1 MNFDDLQDAWA
12 EQAPLPLDPQALER
26 LAGEECRRAEL
37 VASTEELGLAT
48 IFAGMAAI
56 MAVDAW
62 RDREGWASWVSA
74 GLTLGIALFVLE
86 GRRRRRRAAEPLGET
101 LLGVV
106 RAGRV
111 HVDHQ
116 VARTRAFLLWFVL
129 PSAAAIGVSMAT
141 TFSGRPLWVWLI
153 QPIAILVFWVALRVE
168 LQRSHLP
175 RRRRLAALEQQ
186 LVQAE

>member
-1 MNFDDLQDAWA
+1 MNFDDLQHAWA
-12 EQAPLPLDPQALER
+12 VQAPLPLDTETLER
-26 LAGEECRRAEL
+26 RAGRESRRADF
-37 VASTEELGLAT
+37 VANTEELGLAT
-48 IFAGMAAI
+48 IFAGMATI
-56 MAVDAW
+56 MAIDAW

-74 GLTLGIALFVLE
+74 ALTLGIALFVLD
-86 GRRRRRRAAEPLGET
+86 GRRRRRRAAAGLGKS
-101 LLGVV
+101 LLDVV

-129 PSAAAIGVSMAT
+129 PSAAAIGLSMAT

-153 QPIAILVFWVALRVE
+153 QPLAILLFWVALRVE

-175 RRRRLAALEQQ
+175 RRRRLAELEQQ